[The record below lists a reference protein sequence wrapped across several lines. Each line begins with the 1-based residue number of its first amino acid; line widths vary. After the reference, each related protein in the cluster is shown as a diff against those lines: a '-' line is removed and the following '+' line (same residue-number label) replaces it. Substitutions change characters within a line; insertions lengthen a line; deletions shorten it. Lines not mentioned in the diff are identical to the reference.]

1 MSLRVVFFDVKT
13 LSMTKMQVAGYR
25 LAFIALAL
33 NMLTWLLPVLAN
45 SADGGFLSI
54 CTAKGIQVIK
64 VTDNGFPDNAPE
76 PLSDDNTRSQNCAF
90 CFAQSA
96 AFTPVTGVS
105 VYSTETVYGLGA
117 DATNGEAIAKIF
129 EAKNRPSFNP
139 LIVHIA
145 KKDNPEKYVV
155 MNEQAKLLASYFWPG
170 ALTMILPRQKDC
182 PISELWG

>member
-1 MSLRVVFFDVKT
+1 MSLRPVFFDVKT

-96 AFTPVTGVS
+96 TFTPVTGVS
-105 VYSTETVYGLGA
+105 VYSPVLRLIGRPDMPGDKVWHISTPERDL
-117 DATNGEAIAKIF
+117 DARAPPVF
-129 EAKNRPSFNP
+129 S
-139 LIVHIA
+139 
-145 KKDNPEKYVV
+145 
-155 MNEQAKLLASYFWPG
+155 
-170 ALTMILPRQKDC
+170 
-182 PISELWG
+182 